1 MSETVQFRSIAQLN
15 STILLSISKFPKDID
30 IIVGVPRSGMLP
42 ANLLALYMN
51 KPYTDIESFLE
62 GKVYACGYRGNYIK
76 DHKIRKVLVI
86 DDSVSSGSAIRK
98 AKAKLE
104 GLAYNFLFAAVYV
117 RNSSKSEVD
126 IFCEVVDGLRV
137 FEWNLFHHEMILS
150 RSCMD
155 IDGVLCRDPYPEEN
169 DDGANYIKF
178 LSTVDP
184 RFIPT
189 VKINTLVTC
198 RLEKYRKETE
208 IWLNK
213 NHIKYDRLVM
223 LNMNSAYER
232 RIWGKYGEY
241 KAEIYKDP
249 YYIFFIE
256 SSLREARIIR
266 DTTGK
271 SVFCTETMSIL
282 Q

>member
-15 STILLSISKFPKDID
+15 RTILLSISKFPKDID

-76 DHKIRKVLVI
+76 DHKIRNVLVI

-98 AKAKLE
+98 AKSKLE

-213 NHIKYDRLVM
+213 NDIKYDRLVM

-266 DTTGK
+266 DNTGK
-271 SVFCTETMSIL
+271 SVFCTETMNIL
-282 Q
+282 

>member
-1 MSETVQFRSIAQLN
+1 MSESVQFRSVSQLN
-15 STILLSISKFPKDID
+15 KTILSSISKFPKDID
-30 IIVGVPRSGMLP
+30 LIVGVPRSGMLP

-86 DDSVSSGSAIRK
+86 DDSVSSGSAIGK
-98 AKAKLE
+98 AKAKLK
-104 GLAYNFLFAAVYV
+104 GIPYNFLFAAVYV
-117 RNSSKSEVD
+117 RSTSKSEVD
-126 IFCEVVDGLRV
+126 IFCEVIDGLRV

-178 LSTVDP
+178 LSTVEP

-208 IWLNK
+208 NWLNK
-213 NHIKYDRLVM
+213 NDIKYDRLVM
-223 LNMNSAYER
+223 LNMSSAYER

-266 DTTGK
+266 DNTGK
-271 SVFCTETMSIL
+271 SVFCTETMSIV
-282 Q
+282 

>member
-15 STILLSISKFPKDID
+15 RTILLSISKFPKDID

-169 DDGANYIKF
+169 DDDANYIRF

-198 RLEKYRKETE
+198 RLEKYRKETVN
-208 IWLNK
+208 WLNK

-271 SVFCTETMSIL
+271 TVFCTETMSII
-282 Q
+282 

>member
-1 MSETVQFRSIAQLN
+1 MSESVQFRSVSQLN
-15 STILLSISKFPKDID
+15 KTILSSISKFPKDID
-30 IIVGVPRSGMLP
+30 LIVGVPRSGMLP

-86 DDSVSSGSAIRK
+86 DDSVSSGSAIGK
-98 AKAKLE
+98 AKAKLK
-104 GLAYNFLFAAVYV
+104 GIPYNFLFAAVYV
-117 RNSSKSEVD
+117 RSTSKSEVD
-126 IFCEVVDGLRV
+126 IFCEVIDGLRV

-178 LSTVDP
+178 LSTVEP

-208 IWLNK
+208 NWLNK
-213 NHIKYDRLVM
+213 NDIKYDRLVM
-223 LNMNSAYER
+223 LNMSSAYER

-266 DTTGK
+266 DNTGK
-271 SVFCTETMSIL
+271 SVFCTETMRIV
-282 Q
+282 